1 MMETT
6 TVTDCL
12 VLKIEERE
20 TDVELLDTTIYV
32 IYDKRDRNYVIRG
45 KRRATET
52 ADSCTYSVV
61 CKDHRDLADFLS
73 FVICKDNFWT
83 YVLYNYDN
91 LSYDSNDITYEFLN
105 ENESN
110 VYELTGY
117 NNLYYSREGL
127 CSILRMLRN
136 VFNYYN

>member
-1 MMETT
+1 METT
-6 TVTDCL
+6 IVNDCL

-32 IYDKRDRNYVIRG
+32 IYDKKDHNYVVRG
-45 KRRATET
+45 KRRATEI
-52 ADSCTYSVV
+52 ADSCTYSFV
-61 CKDHRDLADFLS
+61 CNDSRDLADFLS
-73 FVICKDNFWT
+73 FVVCKNNLWT

-117 NNLYYSREGL
+117 NNLYYSRKGL

>member
-12 VLKIEERE
+12 VLKIEER
-20 TDVELLDTTIYV
+20 DAVSGELDATIYV
-32 IYDKRDRNYVIRG
+32 IYDKKERNYVVRG

-52 ADSCTYSVV
+52 ADSCTYSFV

-73 FVICKDNFWT
+73 FVVCKENLWT

-91 LSYDSNDITYEFLN
+91 LSYDSNNITYEFLN

-117 NNLYYSREGL
+117 NNLDYSRKGL

>member
-20 TDVELLDTTIYV
+20 TDVEILDTTIYV
-32 IYDKRDRNYVIRG
+32 IYDKKDRNYVVRG
-45 KRRATET
+45 KRRVTNNIDA
-52 ADSCTYSVV
+52 CTYSFV

-73 FVICKDNFWT
+73 FVICKENLWT

-91 LSYDSNDITYEFLN
+91 LPYDSNDITYEFLK
-105 ENESN
+105 EYESN

-117 NNLYYSREGL
+117 NNLDYNRKRLG
-127 CSILRMLRN
+127 SILRMLRN

>member
-1 MMETT
+1 MNTT
-6 TVTDCL
+6 TVNDCL

-32 IYDKRDRNYVIRG
+32 IYDKKEHNYVLRG
-45 KRRATET
+45 KRRVTNGI
-52 ADSCTYSVV
+52 DSCTYSFV
-61 CKDHRDLADFLS
+61 CNDYRDLADFLS
-73 FVICKDNFWT
+73 FVMCKHNLWT

-91 LSYDSNDITYEFLN
+91 LSYDSNDITYEFLK
-105 ENESN
+105 ECESN
-110 VYELTGY
+110 VYELAGY
-117 NNLYYSREGL
+117 NNLDYSRKKL

>member
-1 MMETT
+1 METT

-12 VLKIEERE
+12 VLKIEERDE
-20 TDVELLDTTIYV
+20 VTEELDTTVYI
-32 IYDKRDRNYVIRG
+32 IYDKKEHNYVIRG
-45 KRRATET
+45 QRSPLKYSH
-52 ADSCTYSVV
+52 SCTYSFV

-73 FVICKDNFWT
+73 FVICKKNLWT

-91 LSYDSNDITYEFLN
+91 LPYDSNDITYEFLS
-105 ENESN
+105 EYESS

-117 NNLYYSREGL
+117 NNDEYTRKNL
-127 CSILRMLRN
+127 CKILRMLRN

>member
-12 VLKIEERE
+12 VLKIEERDADSGE
-20 TDVELLDTTIYV
+20 LDTTVYV
-32 IYDKRDRNYVIRG
+32 IYDKKEHNYVIRG
-45 KRRATET
+45 QRCPLKYSE
-52 ADSCTYSVV
+52 SCTYSFV

-73 FVICKDNFWT
+73 FIIYKENLWT

-91 LSYDSNDITYEFLN
+91 LPYDSNDLTYDFLI
-105 ENESN
+105 ENDSS

-117 NNLYYSREGL
+117 NNLDYSRKGL

>member
-1 MMETT
+1 METT

-20 TDVELLDTTIYV
+20 TDVEILDTTIYV
-32 IYDKRDRNYVIRG
+32 IYDKKERNYVVRG
-45 KRRATET
+45 KRRVTNNIDA
-52 ADSCTYSVV
+52 CTYSFV

-73 FVICKDNFWT
+73 FVICKENLWT

-91 LSYDSNDITYEFLN
+91 LPYDSNDITYEFLK
-105 ENESN
+105 EYESN

-117 NNLYYSREGL
+117 NNLDYSRKGL

>member
-1 MMETT
+1 METNN
-6 TVTDCL
+6 VSDCL
-12 VLKIEERE
+12 VLKIEERDS
-20 TDVELLDTTIYV
+20 TSGELDMTVYI
-32 IYDKRDRNYVIRG
+32 IYDKKDRNYVVRG
-45 KRRATET
+45 KRSVINNTDA
-52 ADSCTYSVV
+52 CTYSFV
-61 CKDHRDLADFLS
+61 CKDHIDLADFLS
-73 FVICKDNFWT
+73 FVICKENLWT

-117 NNLYYSREGL
+117 NNLYYSRKGL

>member
-1 MMETT
+1 METT

-20 TDVELLDTTIYV
+20 TDVEILDTTIYV
-32 IYDKRDRNYVIRG
+32 IYDKKERNYVIRG
-45 KRRATET
+45 KRRVTNNIDA
-52 ADSCTYSVV
+52 CTYSFV

-73 FVICKDNFWT
+73 FVVCKENLWT

-91 LSYDSNDITYEFLN
+91 LPYDSNDITYEFLK
-105 ENESN
+105 EYESN

-117 NNLYYSREGL
+117 NNLDYSRKGL

>member
-1 MMETT
+1 MDTI
-6 TVTDCL
+6 VTDCL

-20 TDVELLDTTIYV
+20 TDVEILDTTIYV
-32 IYDKRDRNYVIRG
+32 IDDKRDRNYVVRG
-45 KRRATET
+45 KRCATEI
-52 ADSCTYSVV
+52 ADSCTYSFV

-73 FVICKDNFWT
+73 FVVCKENLWT

-91 LSYDSNDITYEFLN
+91 LPYDSNDITYEFLK
-105 ENESN
+105 EYESN

-117 NNLYYSREGL
+117 NNLDYSRKGL

>member
-20 TDVELLDTTIYV
+20 TDVEILDTTIYV
-32 IYDKRDRNYVIRG
+32 IYDKKERNYVIRG
-45 KRRATET
+45 KRRVTNNIDA
-52 ADSCTYSVV
+52 CTYSFV

-73 FVICKDNFWT
+73 FVICKENLWT

-91 LSYDSNDITYEFLN
+91 LPYDSNDITYEFLK
-105 ENESN
+105 EYESN

-117 NNLYYSREGL
+117 NNLDYSRKGL

>member
-32 IYDKRDRNYVIRG
+32 IYDKRERNYVIRG

-52 ADSCTYSVV
+52 ADSCTYSFV

-91 LSYDSNDITYEFLN
+91 LSYDSDNITYEFLK

-117 NNLYYSREGL
+117 NSENYNQKRL
-127 CSILRMLRN
+127 CRTLRMLRN
-136 VFNYYN
+136 VFNYYY

>member
-20 TDVELLDTTIYV
+20 TDVEILDTTIYV
-32 IYDKRDRNYVIRG
+32 IYDKRERNYVIRG
-45 KRRATET
+45 KRRVTNNIDA
-52 ADSCTYSVV
+52 CTYSFV
-61 CKDHRDLADFLS
+61 CKDHRDLADFLT
-73 FVICKDNFWT
+73 FVVCKENLWT

-91 LSYDSNDITYEFLN
+91 LPYDSNDITYEFLK
-105 ENESN
+105 EYESN

-117 NNLYYSREGL
+117 NNLDYSRKGL

>member
-1 MMETT
+1 METT

-32 IYDKRDRNYVIRG
+32 IYDKKERNYVVRG
-45 KRRATET
+45 KRRVINDI
-52 ADSCTYSVV
+52 DSCTYSFV

-73 FVICKDNFWT
+73 FVICKENLWT

-91 LSYDSNDITYEFLN
+91 LPYDSNDITYEFLK
-105 ENESN
+105 EYESN

-117 NNLYYSREGL
+117 NNLDYSRKGL

>member
-1 MMETT
+1 MMEPT

-20 TDVELLDTTIYV
+20 TDVEILDTTIYV
-32 IYDKRDRNYVIRG
+32 IYDKRERNYVIRG
-45 KRRATET
+45 KRRVTNNIDA
-52 ADSCTYSVV
+52 CTYSFV
-61 CKDHRDLADFLS
+61 CKDHRDLADFLT
-73 FVICKDNFWT
+73 FVVCKENLWT

-91 LSYDSNDITYEFLN
+91 LPYDSNDITYEFLK
-105 ENESN
+105 EYESN

-117 NNLYYSREGL
+117 NNLDYSRKGL

>member
-20 TDVELLDTTIYV
+20 TDVEILDTTIYV
-32 IYDKRDRNYVIRG
+32 IYDKRERNYVIRG
-45 KRRATET
+45 KRRVTET
-52 ADSCTYSVV
+52 ADACTYSFV

-73 FVICKDNFWT
+73 FVICKENLWT

-91 LSYDSNDITYEFLN
+91 LPYDSNDITYEFLK
-105 ENESN
+105 EYESN

-117 NNLYYSREGL
+117 NNLDYSRKGL

>member
-32 IYDKRDRNYVIRG
+32 IYDKKERNYVVRG
-45 KRRATET
+45 KRRVTNNIDA
-52 ADSCTYSVV
+52 CTYSFV

-73 FVICKDNFWT
+73 FVICKENLWT

-91 LSYDSNDITYEFLN
+91 LPYDSNDITYEFLK
-105 ENESN
+105 EYESN

-117 NNLYYSREGL
+117 NNLDYSRKGL

>member
-20 TDVELLDTTIYV
+20 TDVEILDTTIYV
-32 IYDKRDRNYVIRG
+32 IYDKKERNYVIRG
-45 KRRATET
+45 KRRVTNNIDA
-52 ADSCTYSVV
+52 CTYSFV

-73 FVICKDNFWT
+73 FVVCKENLWT

-91 LSYDSNDITYEFLN
+91 LPYDSNDITYEFLK
-105 ENESN
+105 EYESN

-117 NNLYYSREGL
+117 NNLDYCRKGL

>member
-1 MMETT
+1 MMEPT

-20 TDVELLDTTIYV
+20 TDVEILDTTIYV
-32 IYDKRDRNYVIRG
+32 IYDKRDRNYVVRG
-45 KRRATET
+45 KRRATEI
-52 ADSCTYSVV
+52 ADSCTYSFV

-73 FVICKDNFWT
+73 FVVCKENSWT

-91 LSYDSNDITYEFLN
+91 LPYDSNDITYEFLK
-105 ENESN
+105 EYESN

-117 NNLYYSREGL
+117 NNLDYSRKGL

>member
-1 MMETT
+1 MEPT

-20 TDVELLDTTIYV
+20 TDVEILDTTIYV
-32 IYDKRDRNYVIRG
+32 IYDKRDRNYVVRG
-45 KRRATET
+45 KRRATEI
-52 ADSCTYSVV
+52 ADSCTYSFV

-73 FVICKDNFWT
+73 FVVCKENSWT

-91 LSYDSNDITYEFLN
+91 LPYDSNDITYEFLK
-105 ENESN
+105 EYESN

-117 NNLYYSREGL
+117 NNLDYSRKGL

>member
-20 TDVELLDTTIYV
+20 TDVEILDTTIYV
-32 IYDKRDRNYVIRG
+32 IYDKKERNYVVRG
-45 KRRATET
+45 KRRVTNNIDA
-52 ADSCTYSVV
+52 CTYSFV

-73 FVICKDNFWT
+73 FVICKENLWT

-91 LSYDSNDITYEFLN
+91 LPYDSNDITYEFLK
-105 ENESN
+105 EYESN

-117 NNLYYSREGL
+117 NNLDYSRKGL

>member
-1 MMETT
+1 METT
-6 TVTDCL
+6 IVTDCL
-12 VLKIEERE
+12 VLKIDEHDAVSGE
-20 TDVELLDTTIYV
+20 LDTTVYV
-32 IYDKRDRNYVIRG
+32 IYDKKERNYVIRG
-45 KRRATET
+45 KRRVTNNIDA
-52 ADSCTYSVV
+52 CTYSFV
-61 CKDHRDLADFLS
+61 CRDHRDLADFLS
-73 FVICKDNFWT
+73 FVICKENLWT

-117 NNLYYSREGL
+117 NNLDYSRKGL

>member
-1 MMETT
+1 METT

-32 IYDKRDRNYVIRG
+32 IYDKKERNYVVRG
-45 KRRATET
+45 KRRVINDI
-52 ADSCTYSVV
+52 DSCTYSFV

-73 FVICKDNFWT
+73 FVVCKENLWT

-91 LSYDSNDITYEFLN
+91 LPYDSNDITYEFLK
-105 ENESN
+105 EYESN

-117 NNLYYSREGL
+117 NNLDYSRKGL

>member
-32 IYDKRDRNYVIRG
+32 IYDKRERNYVVRG
-45 KRRATET
+45 KRRVINDI
-52 ADSCTYSVV
+52 DSCTYSFV

-73 FVICKDNFWT
+73 FVVCKENLWT

-91 LSYDSNDITYEFLN
+91 LPYDSNDITYEFLK
-105 ENESN
+105 EYESN

-117 NNLYYSREGL
+117 NNLDYSRKGL
-127 CSILRMLRN
+127 CSMLRMLRN